1 MKEMEISKSD
11 CSIKRRQFKSF
22 FIPEQTDK
30 ELAYLV
36 EKNGECASA
45 VIRRLITEAYTFLK
59 YLEGKK

>member
-1 MKEMEISKSD
+1 MENLPLKEK
-11 CSIKRRQFKSF
+11 IKRFKTLRVPS
-22 FIPEQTDK
+22 QTQV

-36 EKNGECASA
+36 ERNGECASA